1 MIIWAIAFINV
12 AAIIAV
18 ILITPTRIMRWFN
31 DFGLRI
37 RGMGVGGWFLCT
49 LLVGKCSLHLLV
61 AVGLVGSSD
70 ADVNTVLASHP
81 PLFGFAGSMSLIG
94 FTYGIWP
101 GFLIASIASMLG
113 AALAFLSVRVSAPA
127 VR

>member
-49 LLVGKCSLHLLV
+49 LLVGK
-61 AVGLVGSSD
+61 
-70 ADVNTVLASHP
+70 
-81 PLFGFAGSMSLIG
+81 
-94 FTYGIWP
+94 
-101 GFLIASIASMLG
+101 
-113 AALAFLSVRVSAPA
+113 
-127 VR
+127 